1 MYSCFFGFTVFPSCA
16 IGWAVLFYFFSL
28 LFLCCRSRLLG
39 YIYTECCGRCVIM
52 CSSLF
57 YFIYLYLIFIFGSMV
72 IKNVDC
78 CYSWYIDIWS
88 FLKVILYTHP
98 QMYLIR
104 IWLWLY
110 FTVFTIVQGIA
121 VCKYSWLLRCLQYCS
136 KLWGISVLESLLR
149 DHVTLKTLYHR
160 NKYHFKIIMEN
171 RYFKL

>member
-1 MYSCFFGFTVFPSCA
+1 MVQISLEWSSIICLHWHMVWYFRSNTMSFTYFKCGLFVQLFFWVHCISQLCSRLSGF
-16 IGWAVLFYFFSL
+16 ILFIFSL
-28 LFLCCRSRLLG
+28 LLCCRSRLLG
-39 YIYTECCGRCVIM
+39 YIYTEWCGHCVIT

-98 QMYLIR
+98 HMYLIR

-121 VCKYSWLLRCLQYCS
+121 VC
-136 KLWGISVLESLLR
+136 
-149 DHVTLKTLYHR
+149 
-160 NKYHFKIIMEN
+160 
-171 RYFKL
+171 